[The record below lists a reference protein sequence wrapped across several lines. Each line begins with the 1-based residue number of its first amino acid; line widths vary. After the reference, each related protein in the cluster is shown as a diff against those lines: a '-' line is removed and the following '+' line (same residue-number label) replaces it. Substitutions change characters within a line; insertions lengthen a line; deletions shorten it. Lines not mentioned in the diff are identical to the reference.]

1 MNANVKHCLVV
12 AEIQSNPEQKTA
24 WRRDCT
30 LSINNRQ
37 YLLKKGVLSK
47 ISIEDFGVWSLD
59 FKVSGGKKEAE
70 VELLLTFSRVTIEDC
85 WKQFSDSLSPANH
98 STPSEECGVQ
108 V

>member
-1 MNANVKHCLVV
+1 M
-12 AEIQSNPEQKTA
+12 AEIQSNPEQKPLER
-24 WRRDCT
+24 WDCT

-37 YLLKKGVLSK
+37 YLLQKGVLSK
-47 ISIEDFGVWSLD
+47 ISIEVSGVWSLD

-85 WKQFSDSLSPANH
+85 WKQFSDSSSPANH
-98 STPSEECGVQ
+98 STLSVESEECGVQ